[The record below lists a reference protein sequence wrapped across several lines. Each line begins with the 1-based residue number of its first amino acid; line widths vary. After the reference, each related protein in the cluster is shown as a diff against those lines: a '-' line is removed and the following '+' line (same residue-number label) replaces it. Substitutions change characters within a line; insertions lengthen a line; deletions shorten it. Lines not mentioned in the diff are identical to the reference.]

1 MADSLPS
8 QPLVWIDCEMTGLNP
23 DTEVILEIYCFIT
36 DGQLNLVKSPADA
49 RKKDKNEIDD
59 EDRHRLQPDEDA
71 GWGAILHV
79 DKARLDQMDEWCTD
93 HHGRSGLTKAVLAST
108 TTHEEAADGL
118 LAYIQKYIPNKGVGL
133 LAGSSVHADKAFLR
147 QAPYDRVMN
156 HLHYRI
162 LDVSTIKEAVKR
174 WQPLAPEPEEV
185 ASGTLNG
192 APVKKMGNKKS
203 SGPRTKESKHRARD
217 DILDSIAEARYYKK
231 LLFDDPA
238 EEATGRANQ

>member
-8 QPLVWIDCEMTGLNP
+8 QPLVWIDCEMTGLDP
-23 DTEVILEIYCFIT
+23 DSDVILEIYCFIT
-36 DGQLNLVKSPADA
+36 DGQLNLVKSPADGK
-49 RKKDKNEIDD
+49 KKDKNEIDD

-93 HHGRSGLTKAVLAST
+93 HHGCSGLTKAVLASS
-108 TTHEEAADGL
+108 TTHEEAANGL
-118 LAYIQKYIPNKGVGL
+118 LAYIQRYIPNKGVGL

-174 WQPLAPEPEEV
+174 WQPPAPEPNEATLA
-185 ASGTLNG
+185 ASDS
-192 APVKKMGNKKS
+192 AAAKKKS
-203 SGPRTKESKHRARD
+203 KKKSRTKESKHRARD
-217 DILDSIAEARYYKK
+217 DILDSIAEARHYKA

-238 EEATGRANQ
+238 EEAAVRRANQ